1 MPRKGTYARLYK
13 RPLITGACA
22 HCGAPITGTRAK
34 RYCSAGCRVRGWR
47 VRREGDASSG
57 PQRRG

>member
-47 VRREGDASSG
+47 YRKAGPRLSS
-57 PQRRG
+57 